1 VPVLLLY
8 VAVLGLLLG
17 SFGNVVIYR
26 VPLQLS
32 LIKPPSQCP
41 GCAHPIRYRENIPVA
56 SWLVLRG
63 RCAHCGERIS
73 ARYPLVELATS
84 VLFVAITL
92 RLDALGLLPALP
104 AYLYF
109 AGIGIVLSLIDID
122 SHRLPNVIV
131 LPSYGVLLAL
141 MVGAT
146 AWQGEWVGLRNTVVG
161 ALALF
166 ACYLAIATAYPAGMG
181 FGDVKLSG
189 LIGGVLGYLSW
200 GTLVVGAFA
209 GFLLGA
215 VVGVAMMALGGASRK
230 SMLPFGPFMIAGALF
245 AVFAGN
251 GIAEAYLHLSTRV

>member
-1 VPVLLLY
+1 VPVLLIY

-17 SFGNVVIYR
+17 SFGNVVVYR
-26 VPLQLS
+26 VPLRLS
-32 LIKPPSQCP
+32 LITPPSQCP
-41 GCAHPIRYRENIPVA
+41 GCAHPIRYRENIPVV

-63 RCAHCGERIS
+63 RCAHCGEPIS
-73 ARYPLVELATS
+73 ARYPLVEIATS

-109 AGIGIVLSLIDID
+109 AVVGIVLSLIDID

-141 MVGAT
+141 MVAAA
-146 AWQGEWVGLRNTVVG
+146 AWQGEWAGLRNTVVG

-166 ACYLAIATAYPAGMG
+166 ACYLVIAFAYPAGMG

-215 VVGVAMMALGGASRK
+215 VVGVAMMALGGATRK

-251 GIAEAYLHLSTRV
+251 GVAEAYLHLSTRV

>member
-1 VPVLLLY
+1 MLLLIY
-8 VAVLGLLLG
+8 VGLLGLVLG
-17 SFGNVVIYR
+17 SFGNVVVYR
-26 VPLQLS
+26 LPLGRS
-32 LIKPPSQCP
+32 LIRPPSACP
-41 GCAHPIRYRENIPVA
+41 GCAHPIRYRDNIPVV

-63 RCAHCGERIS
+63 RCAHCGTRIS
-73 ARYPLVELATS
+73 ARYPLVEIATS
-84 VLFVAITL
+84 VLFVAITV

-109 AGIGIVLSLIDID
+109 AGIGIVLALIDID
-122 SHRLPNVIV
+122 SRRLPDAIV

-141 MVGAT
+141 MTGAA
-146 AWQGEWVGLRNTVVG
+146 AWQGDWVGLRNTVVG
-161 ALALF
+161 GVALF
-166 ACYLAIATAYPAGMG
+166 ACYVGLALVYPAGMG

-215 VVGVAMMALGGASRK
+215 VVGVAMIALGGATRK
-230 SMLPFGPFMIAGALF
+230 STLPFGPFMIAGALL

-251 GIAEAYLHLSTRV
+251 GIADTYVHLTTRV